1 MVKKSILSSFDIA
14 SLVNAM
20 KLVFPTRKEVEHI
33 VEEKLNKKIL
43 FIPTKDEFF
52 TRMDK
57 LSGEIQKVR
66 EEQTLHQ
73 GQHREINDCL
83 DRLGKFVHAS

>member
-1 MVKKSILSSFDIA
+1 MTKKIKRSILSSLDIA

-20 KLVFPTRKEVEHI
+20 KLVFPTREDVEKI
-33 VEEKLNKKIL
+33 IEEKIR

-52 TRMDK
+52 TRMDQ

-73 GQHREINDCL
+73 GQHEEINNRL
-83 DRLGKFVHAS
+83 DNLEKPAQPS

>member
-1 MVKKSILSSFDIA
+1 MTKKIKRSILSSLDIA

-20 KLVFPTRKEVEHI
+20 KLVFPTREDVEKI
-33 VEEKLNKKIL
+33 IEEKIR

-52 TRMDK
+52 TRMDQ

-73 GQHREINDCL
+73 GQHEEINNRL
-83 DRLGKFVHAS
+83 DNLEKPTQTA